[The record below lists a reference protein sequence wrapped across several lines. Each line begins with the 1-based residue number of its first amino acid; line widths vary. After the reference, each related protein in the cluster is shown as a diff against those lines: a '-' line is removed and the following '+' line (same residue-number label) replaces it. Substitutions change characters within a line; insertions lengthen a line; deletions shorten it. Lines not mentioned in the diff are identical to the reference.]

1 MAEFRR
7 RRGKTKSFLVDRVYE
22 RHGALTKDEAAE
34 VVDTIFGA
42 LKASLLDGKPVRIKN
57 FGVFDIVSRAGR
69 SGINPSSGSPIYIP
83 PHRGLQFRPSK
94 SLKEKVETR
103 PPGKGVRR

>member
-1 MAEFRR
+1 MAKISRPG
-7 RRGKTKSFLVDRVYE
+7 GKTKSFLVNRVHE

-42 LKASLLDGKPVRIKN
+42 LKASLLGGKPVKIKN
-57 FGVFDIVSRAGR
+57 FGVFDIVTRAGR
-69 SGINPSSGSPIYIP
+69 SGINPASGEPIYIP

-94 SLKEKVETR
+94 NLKEEVKIL
-103 PPGKGVRR
+103 PPRKR